1 MKPACLPQRGGMAD
15 IGHDCHPAQPGNNLA
30 QKFEPLAVGLRL
42 LDR

>member
-1 MKPACLPQRGGMAD
+1 MAD
-15 IGHDCHPAQPGNNLA
+15 IDHYCHPAQPWNNLA